1 MRLIDTE
8 TNGTVEQVQ
17 LYLSPDEA
25 RKLVKEVES
34 LLVNPEANEHFHLFS
49 EDGGCELSCSVVTRA
64 KLALGGYTTEERR
77 AFGGWKPKS
86 GS

>member
-8 TNGTVEQVQ
+8 TNEAVEQVQ

-25 RKLVKEVES
+25 RRFVKEIEA
-34 LLVNPEANEHFHLFS
+34 LLMNSEANEHFHLFS

-64 KLALGGYTTEERR
+64 KLALTGYTAEERR

-86 GS
+86 